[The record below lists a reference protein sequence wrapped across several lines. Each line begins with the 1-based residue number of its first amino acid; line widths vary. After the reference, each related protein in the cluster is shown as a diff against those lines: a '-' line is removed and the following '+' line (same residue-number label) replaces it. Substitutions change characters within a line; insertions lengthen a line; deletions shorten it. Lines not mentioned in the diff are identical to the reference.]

1 MFDWLEWHEKSQ
13 RVGIIV
19 RRDDAKDLIAV
30 RRGEVDLQTLIDNVE
45 SEIKVVDELFAN
57 SNLPDNVE
65 LSFVNDLL
73 IKIRREFYG
82 I

>member
-1 MFDWLEWHEKSQ
+1 
-13 RVGIIV
+13 
-19 RRDDAKDLIAV
+19 LIAV